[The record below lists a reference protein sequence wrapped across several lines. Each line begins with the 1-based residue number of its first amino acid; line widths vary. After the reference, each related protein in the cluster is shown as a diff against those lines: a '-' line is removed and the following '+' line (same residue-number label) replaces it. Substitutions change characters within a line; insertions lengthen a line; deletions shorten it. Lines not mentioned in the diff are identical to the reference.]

1 MLMEIFDVTLFYV
14 PFDGNVLEGGN
25 CVKNRIRYKMDLV
38 QVVLGH
44 FAYRYKFLVL
54 FDNNCSDF

>member
-25 CVKNRIRYKMDLV
+25 CVKNRIRYKDGFSKGRDGSLCV
-38 QVVLGH
+38 PVYI
-44 FAYRYKFLVL
+44 F
-54 FDNNCSDF
+54 